1 MASWTYKCADRCG
14 DLIKLA
20 LMVFRVHQCSK
31 NTNKAKTDWKIN
43 AMWRQ
48 SDNNENNNNNEYNFC
63 LLFMSK
69 EGLTA
74 GDCACVLLRACIFPP
89 PFVGINKLVTRN
101 QRWSRS
107 DLSLW
112 CSCSRTF
119 CSVRWKP
126 YVIHYLFLLKLPF
139 FTVFNLRLYYKY
151 QAHNQCTLY
160 WPGLALGHKMSA
172 IILFTPSFISK

>member
-1 MASWTYKCADRCG
+1 MR
-14 DLIKLA
+14 IIIIII
-20 LMVFRVHQCSK
+20 
-31 NTNKAKTDWKIN
+31 NTIFVYFLCQKKDW
-43 AMWRQ
+43 
-48 SDNNENNNNNEYNFC
+48 
-63 LLFMSK
+63 LLV
-69 EGLTA
+69 T
-74 GDCACVLLRACIFPP
+74 VRACFCVRASSP

-151 QAHNQCTLY
+151 QAHNQCTLC

-172 IILFTPSFISK
+172 IILFTQSFISK

>member
-1 MASWTYKCADRCG
+1 
-14 DLIKLA
+14 
-20 LMVFRVHQCSK
+20 
-31 NTNKAKTDWKIN
+31 
-43 AMWRQ
+43 
-48 SDNNENNNNNEYNFC
+48 
-63 LLFMSK
+63 MSK
-69 EGLTA
+69 EGRLVTVCVFV
-74 GDCACVLLRACIFPP
+74 CACAHLFF

-107 DLSLW
+107 DFSLW

-151 QAHNQCTLY
+151 QAHNQCTLF
-160 WPGLALGHKMSA
+160 WAGLALGHKMSV
-172 IILFTPSFISK
+172 IILFTEFYKYIKLCRYTGCICCIKGFHFQQDPLLSPDL